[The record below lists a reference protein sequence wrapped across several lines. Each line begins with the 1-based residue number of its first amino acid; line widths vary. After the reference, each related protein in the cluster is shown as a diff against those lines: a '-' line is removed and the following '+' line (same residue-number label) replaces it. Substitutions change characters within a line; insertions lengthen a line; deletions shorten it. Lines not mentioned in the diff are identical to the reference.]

1 MNNQEIMKKIG
12 VSKDDF
18 KMVDDKLEQYVMCL
32 DLSNPITRKR
42 QPNIQHK
49 LTSRSF
55 STLSDK
61 DVRGPVRICLKT
73 VRGLLKFVK

>member
-1 MNNQEIMKKIG
+1 MNNKEIMKNFG
-12 VSKDDF
+12 VNKDDF

-32 DLSNPITRKR
+32 DLSNPVKTKR

-55 STLSDK
+55 STLLDME
-61 DVRGPVRICLKT
+61 GWME
-73 VRGLLKFVK
+73 